1 MRKID
6 ISTLFFYGIIIT
18 CNAILVGVFVPDG
31 IGKIMVMA
39 VSGISVA
46 KIIYSII
53 WEEKQ

>member
-6 ISTLFFYGIIIT
+6 ISTLLFYGTIIT
-18 CNAILVGVFVPDG
+18 CNAILVGVFVADG